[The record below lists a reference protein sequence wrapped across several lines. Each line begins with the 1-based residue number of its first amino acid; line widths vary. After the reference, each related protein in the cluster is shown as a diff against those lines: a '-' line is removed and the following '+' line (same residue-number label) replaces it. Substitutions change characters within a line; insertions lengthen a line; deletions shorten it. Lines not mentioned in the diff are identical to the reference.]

1 MRYLKDYK
9 KKYRQRKKEEEE
21 NRKEMEA
28 LRHGLSATQAQ
39 LSRGFDQMSS
49 VSLTAAAP
57 PKKKKKVRH
66 PLPFLNTPEDYVLNV
81 WRRPPAS

>member
-1 MRYLKDYK
+1 MPRMKGG
-9 KKYRQRKKEEEE
+9 KKESQKEK
-21 NRKEMEA
+21 RKEMEA
-28 LRHGLSATQAQ
+28 LRHGLSATQAK
-39 LSRGFDQMSS
+39 LSHGFDQMSS

-66 PLPFLNTPEDYVLNV
+66 PLPFLNTPEDYVLNG

>member
-1 MRYLKDYK
+1 
-9 KKYRQRKKEEEE
+9 
-21 NRKEMEA
+21 
-28 LRHGLSATQAQ
+28 
-39 LSRGFDQMSS
+39 MSS
-49 VSLTAAAP
+49 VPLTAAAP